1 MASRHRARSQS
12 QRPNKACEEPPPRR
26 QTGQRVVR
34 AVCGAEQDLQNSAV
48 FLREPPNIL
57 RLSGVLSPHSPLAT
71 GHFFFYSSG
80 VFSRPRKLDTE
91 DELYQAALRALMR
104 RAHSVHEMK
113 QKLARRTDNE
123 LLLRVVMARL
133 KENGQL
139 DDERYAQQFT
149 RNRTQSR
156 KQGKFRIQR
165 ELRARGVPD
174 RLISSA
180 LEESATQNDQA
191 AMVRQRIKRKLK
203 SCRGEI
209 DDKKIASIYGSLLR
223 AGFPSDVI
231 RKELQRITHE
241 AVPGFEEPSESI

>member
-1 MASRHRARSQS
+1 LGIHTG
-12 QRPNKACEEPPPRR
+12 PNSCVTLNGLSDFTSYQP
-26 QTGQRVVR
+26 QF
-34 AVCGAEQDLQNSAV
+34 
-48 FLREPPNIL
+48 FLLCVLCALGGRTHLGLFTSLLPYFIL
-57 RLSGVLSPHSPLAT
+57 SCM
-71 GHFFFYSSG
+71 
-80 VFSRPRKLDTE
+80 FSRPGKLDTE
-91 DELYQAALRALMR
+91 EELYNVALRALMR

-139 DDERYAQQFT
+139 DDERYAQQFA

-174 RLISSA
+174 RLINSA
-180 LEESATQNDQA
+180 LEESAAQTDQA
-191 AMVRQRIKRKLK
+191 AMVRQRIERKLK
-203 SCRGEI
+203 SYRGRKSAENV
-209 DDKKIASIYGSLLR
+209 DDKTIASIYGSLLR

-231 RKELQRITHE
+231 RKELHRITHE
-241 AVPGFEEPSESI
+241 PVPEVDDAADSL